1 MNMNFYPIANTS
13 ARIYVMQLTTS
24 TEGAH
29 TQCNLLLEGG
39 KIIM

>member
-24 TEGAH
+24 KEGAH
-29 TQCNLLLEGG
+29 TQCNLFLEGG